1 MKQKFKIFLAQLNP
15 TGGDIEGN
23 YKILISARERALK
36 EKVDIILAP
45 EMFLS
50 GYPIDDLVLRPDFM
64 HLVEKHIN
72 KLAET
77 TKMGPA
83 IIVGAPRKDNG
94 VLRNSAFILELNS
107 LHCSRLDSL
116 IT

>member
-23 YKILISARERALK
+23 YKILIAARERALK

-50 GYPIDDLVLRPDFM
+50 GYPIDDLVLTANSQDFGYCLGVLHHIPDT
-64 HLVEKHIN
+64 LSGLKDCS
-72 KLAET
+72 KLL
-77 TKMGPA
+77 KP
-83 IIVGAPRKDNG
+83 GAPFLLYLYYKFDNKP
-94 VLRNSAFILELNS
+94 RWF
-107 LHCSRLDSL
+107 RL
-116 IT
+116 IY

>member
-1 MKQKFKIFLAQLNP
+1 MKQNFKIFLAQLNP

-23 YKILISARERALK
+23 YKILVAARERALK

-64 HLVEKHIN
+64 YSIEKHIN
-72 KLAET
+72 KLADK
-77 TKMGPA
+77 TKTGPA
-83 IIVGAPRKDNG
+83 IIVGAPRNDNG
-94 VLRNSAFILELNS
+94 VLRNSAFILDEGK
-107 LHCSRLDSL
+107 
-116 IT
+116 IIG